1 MESFNNFKRRKPQKF
16 SISPRLKKLK
26 EDFIK
31 NGGKFEKY
39 EIGNLFDIHP
49 TKSYGL
55 TNNDLYEINGIFPVI
70 SNTSINNGVGGYTN
84 LKPTEK
90 GNMVTYS
97 DTTTSDGIFYQPS
110 DFVGYSHVQ
119 GLYPYSKNKWNEK
132 SLLYFVSLFKKGAA
146 NRFDYANKFNRKI
159 AKKINIELPIKNN
172 EISFKYMENYISEL
186 EEERISELTAYLKIS
201 GLEDYKLT
209 KDEQESI
216 DKINKN
222 TIKFQEFKI
231 ENVLNWQSQKEI
243 DPLKIELLTIKNPIK
258 YPFYGQ
264 ATINNGIISYES
276 LQDTVLNN
284 KMENPTILIHSNN
297 QNCVYLETPFYL
309 KDGHGA
315 TSVLQ
320 NSELNKLNAQ
330 YIITCISK
338 IITKKFNYNNKAT
351 KIALKNTK
359 ISLPVN
365 KDNQIDYIFM
375 ETYIK
380 AIEKLVIK
388 NVVEWRDKQIN
399 ATKQVVNNV

>member
-1 MESFNNFKRRKPQKF
+1 MESFNNFKRRKPRKF
-16 SISPRLKKLK
+16 LISPRLKKLK

-39 EIGNLFDIHP
+39 KIGNLFDIHP

-186 EEERISELTAYLKIS
+186 EEERISELTAYLKVS

-216 DKINKN
+216 DKINNKKVKFEKFSINEIFDIATGRDFIIGNTEKGDIPLISHTNENNGLVANIKEVNNRRIFDAKKTIALADRGVFYATTQNKN
-222 TIKFQEFKI
+222 FHIGTRVKALTFKEGVKSEEERLFVTSSI
-231 ENVLNWQSQKEI
+231 NKLQLLFTDYLTNATDKLPNLQ
-243 DPLKIELLTIKNPIK
+243 IELP
-258 YPFYGQ
+258 
-264 ATINNGIISYES
+264 TINN
-276 LQDTVLNN
+276 
-284 KMENPTILIHSNN
+284 K
-297 QNCVYLETPFYL
+297 
-309 KDGHGA
+309 
-315 TSVLQ
+315 
-320 NSELNKLNAQ
+320 
-330 YIITCISK
+330 
-338 IITKKFNYNNKAT
+338 
-351 KIALKNTK
+351 
-359 ISLPVN
+359 
-365 KDNQIDYIFM
+365 IDYGFM
-375 ETYIK
+375 KTYIK

-388 NVVEWRDKQIN
+388 NVVELRDKQIN

>member
-1 MESFNNFKRRKPQKF
+1 
-16 SISPRLKKLK
+16 
-26 EDFIK
+26 
-31 NGGKFEKY
+31 
-39 EIGNLFDIHP
+39 
-49 TKSYGL
+49 
-55 TNNDLYEINGIFPVI
+55 
-70 SNTSINNGVGGYTN
+70 
-84 LKPTEK
+84 
-90 GNMVTYS
+90 
-97 DTTTSDGIFYQPS
+97 
-110 DFVGYSHVQ
+110 
-119 GLYPYSKNKWNEK
+119 
-132 SLLYFVSLFKKGAA
+132 
-146 NRFDYANKFNRKI
+146 
-159 AKKINIELPIKNN
+159 
-172 EISFKYMENYISEL
+172 
-186 EEERISELTAYLKIS
+186 
-201 GLEDYKLT
+201 
-209 KDEQESI
+209 
-216 DKINKN
+216 
-222 TIKFQEFKI
+222 
-231 ENVLNWQSQKEI
+231 
-243 DPLKIELLTIKNPIK
+243 
-258 YPFYGQ
+258 
-264 ATINNGIISYES
+264 
-276 LQDTVLNN
+276 
-284 KMENPTILIHSNN
+284 MENPTILIHSNN